1 MCSPPAASV
10 WTLRCWLHWLTG
22 RAVAEYGDAS
32 GTGYFNVRTREW
44 DVALLKHI
52 DPSGRLENAL
62 PPLIEADQ
70 AVGTILPAI
79 AEQDFQLAARTAL
92 LSFIVVFGVA
102 KALTIGPVSAQ
113 FAGKITLSDIV
124 PPESY
129 TIAFD
134 GSGGVAGFGKGNAQ
148 VKLVPLPADAAG
160 QESCELHYTVH
171 ATVGGKIAQLGQRL
185 IDGAAKTMAEDF
197 FKRFDNEMQ
206 RRFPR
211 AEVPQAGASDAVQAE
226 AITPPGRGGGAIQGG
241 GIPAWAWGV
250 GAGALV
256 LLAWWFNRG

>member
-1 MCSPPAASV
+1 MEMQASR
-10 WTLRCWLHWLTG
+10 TLAVSQQQAWEALNDPEVLKLCIPGCATG
-22 RAVAEYGDAS
+22 ENQYAVAM
-32 GTGYFNVRTREW
+32 
-44 DVALLKHI
+44 ALK
-52 DPSGRLENAL
+52 
-62 PPLIEADQ
+62 
-70 AVGTILPAI
+70 
-79 AEQDFQLAARTAL
+79 
-92 LSFIVVFGVA
+92 
-102 KALTIGPVSAQ
+102 IGPVSAK

-206 RRFPR
+206 RRHPR
-211 AEVPQAGASDAVQAE
+211 AEAAEGTDGVDTVPSEEPTQPGALAALAASAGE
-226 AITPPGRGGGAIQGG
+226 NNPPS
-241 GIPAWAWGV
+241 GIPVWVWVV
-250 GAGALV
+250 GAAGLV
-256 LLAWWFNRG
+256 LLAWVLN

>member
-1 MCSPPAASV
+1 MEMQASR
-10 WTLRCWLHWLTG
+10 TLAVSQQQAWEALNDPEVLKLCIPGCDKVEATG
-22 RAVAEYGDAS
+22 DNQYAVAM
-32 GTGYFNVRTREW
+32 
-44 DVALLKHI
+44 ALK
-52 DPSGRLENAL
+52 
-62 PPLIEADQ
+62 
-70 AVGTILPAI
+70 
-79 AEQDFQLAARTAL
+79 
-92 LSFIVVFGVA
+92 
-102 KALTIGPVSAQ
+102 IGPVSAK

-129 TIAFD
+129 NIAFD

-148 VKLVPLPADAAG
+148 VKLVPLAVDGVG
-160 QESCELHYTVH
+160 QASCELHYTVH

-226 AITPPGRGGGAIQGG
+226 AITPPGGGGGALQGG

>member
-1 MCSPPAASV
+1 MEMQASR
-10 WTLRCWLHWLTG
+10 TLAVSQQQAWEALNDPEVLKLCIPGCDKVEPTG
-22 RAVAEYGDAS
+22 DNQYAVAM
-32 GTGYFNVRTREW
+32 
-44 DVALLKHI
+44 ALK
-52 DPSGRLENAL
+52 
-62 PPLIEADQ
+62 
-70 AVGTILPAI
+70 
-79 AEQDFQLAARTAL
+79 
-92 LSFIVVFGVA
+92 
-102 KALTIGPVSAQ
+102 IGPVSAK

-129 TIAFD
+129 NIAFD

-148 VKLVPLPADAAG
+148 VKLVPLAVDGVG
-160 QESCELHYTVH
+160 QASCELHYTVH

-211 AEVPQAGASDAVQAE
+211 AELPQAGASDAVQAE
-226 AITPPGRGGGAIQGG
+226 AITPPGGGGGALQGG